1 MTAMMIVTAA
11 MITPIVIVPT
21 GPADH
26 AINGANR
33 TADTRTNRTTHD
45 AADRPC
51 GTIAA
56 MYTFFS
62 AADDALRMPGQR
74 RREQHQKRQGRGPRK
89 SSIGRLNGEGHC
101 FHFRSLMFERGQMN
115 DAISTP

>member
-21 GPADH
+21 GPADY
-26 AINGANR
+26 AINGADR
-33 TADTRTNRTTHD
+33 TTDTRTNRTTHD

-89 SSIGRLNGEGHC
+89 SSIGRLNGGGHC
-101 FHFRSLMFERGQMN
+101 FHFGSLMLKGGK
-115 DAISTP
+115 